1 MAAHDEPQ
9 ARVAVKPAHV
19 PVLVADGFMGAR
31 FAADLCALAVAN
43 QAEFKRTVVSRPD
56 EERGLDL
63 ASRRS
68 FTFEGDLG
76 ALGAQFLERI
86 AHAGIFEAL
95 GMEPIADPH
104 HEFLLSAH
112 RDGDFF
118 TPHTDV
124 LVSGDRAFLGYDRLV
139 TLTYYAHLLQA
150 RFEGGE
156 LVLQGLFG
164 RGKPQVVEPRND
176 RLVAFPSFAPHEV
189 RKVVQP
195 DAPFAEARFALTCW
209 LGRKLSAAG

>member
-1 MAAHDEPQ
+1 MAAHDEPE
-9 ARVAVKPAHV
+9 ATAPVKSAHV
-19 PVLVADGFMGAR
+19 PLLVEDGFMGAK
-31 FAADLCALAVAN
+31 FAADLCAFAVAHG
-43 QAEFKRTVVSRPD
+43 AAFKRAIVARPNV
-56 EERGLDL
+56 ERELDL

-68 FTFEGDLG
+68 FTMAGDLG
-76 ALGAQFLERI
+76 GLGAQFLERV
-86 AHAGIFEAL
+86 AEAGVFEAL
-95 GMEPIADPH
+95 GMKPVAEPH

-124 LVSGDRAFLGYDRLV
+124 VVSGDRAFLGYDRLV
-139 TLTYYAHLLQA
+139 TLTYYAHLPQA

-156 LVLQGLFG
+156 LVLHGLFG
-164 RGKPQVVEPRND
+164 HGEPEVIEPRND

-189 RKVVQP
+189 RKVMQP

-209 LGRKLSAAG
+209 LGRKLAD